1 MSQQDELQAAERERA
16 NRRRILSI
24 AAGSGIVVIGVLVIL
39 YAWQLWPFTSAIQ
52 STENAYVRGQ
62 VTFISP
68 QVNGYLT
75 SVEVID
81 LQPVKKGQ
89 LLMTIDDRIYRQRV
103 HQAQAQLAMKQ
114 AALNNNLQQRR
125 SAEATIQSNK
135 AALENAKAQALKSGF
150 DLKRVENLTADGSLS
165 VRERDA
171 ARAADA
177 QAQAQVR
184 QAAAQIA
191 VAQANA
197 RGVEAQIA
205 EQQAAITRARAD
217 LAAAETDAAFA
228 RNEVVRY
235 APLAASGAETRER
248 LSTLRNQAQQASAR
262 VVAARAAVAAAER
275 RVGTLRAQVKQA
287 LAQGE
292 GARAQLE
299 AAETNVGATLI
310 RASIA
315 GRIGDKSVR
324 VGQYVQAGTRLM
336 SVVPTTDLYIEANFK
351 ETQLGLMRVG
361 QPVSIEVDAL
371 PGVEIP
377 GRVASIAP
385 GTGAQFSVLPPQNA
399 TGNFTKIVQR
409 IPVRIQLNPGPATR
423 ALLVPGMSVE
433 VSVDTRSARDAADR
447 IAKEQEEHNERIGR
461 K

>member
-165 VRERDA
+165 
-171 ARAADA
+171 
-177 QAQAQVR
+177 AQVR

-191 VAQANA
+191 VAQQNLQTVIVN
-197 RGVEAQIA
+197 R
-205 EQQAAITRARAD
+205 
-217 LAAAETDAAFA
+217 DALKGD
-228 RNEVVRY
+228 VD
-235 APLAASGAETRER
+235 S
-248 LSTLRNQAQQASAR
+248 
-262 VVAARAAVAAAER
+262 ARAALELAEID
-275 RVGTLRAQVKQA
+275 
-287 LAQGE
+287 LANTRITAPDDGQLGQLAVRT
-292 GARAQLE
+292 GA
-299 AAETNVGATLI
+299 
-310 RASIA
+310 
-315 GRIGDKSVR
+315 
-324 VGQYVQAGTRLM
+324 YVTAGTRLT
-336 SVVPTTDLYIEANFK
+336 SVVTNHKWIIANLK
-351 ETQLGLMRVG
+351 ETQLANIRPGL
-361 QPVSIEVDAL
+361 PVTIRVDAL
-371 PGVEIP
+371 DGKRFTGQVEFISP
-377 GRVASIAP
+377 AAGSE
-385 GTGAQFSVLPPQNA
+385 FSAISPDNA
-399 TGNFTKIVQR
+399 TGNFVKIAQR
-409 IPVRIQLNPGPATR
+409 IPVRIRINDQNMHQLR
-423 ALLVPGMSVE
+423 PGMSVE
-433 VSVDTRSARDAADR
+433 VN
-447 IAKEQEEHNERIGR
+447 I
-461 K
+461 

>member
-1 MSQQDELQAAERERA
+1 MTGINGETMSQQDELQAAERERA

-191 VAQANA
+191 VAQQNLQTVIVN
-197 RGVEAQIA
+197 R
-205 EQQAAITRARAD
+205 
-217 LAAAETDAAFA
+217 DALKGD
-228 RNEVVRY
+228 VD
-235 APLAASGAETRER
+235 S
-248 LSTLRNQAQQASAR
+248 
-262 VVAARAAVAAAER
+262 ARAALELAEID
-275 RVGTLRAQVKQA
+275 
-287 LAQGE
+287 LANTRITAPDDGQLGQLAVRT
-292 GARAQLE
+292 GA
-299 AAETNVGATLI
+299 
-310 RASIA
+310 
-315 GRIGDKSVR
+315 
-324 VGQYVQAGTRLM
+324 YVTAGTRLT
-336 SVVPTTDLYIEANFK
+336 SVVPNHKWIIANLK
-351 ETQLGLMRVG
+351 ETQLANIRPGL
-361 QPVSIEVDAL
+361 PVTIRVDAL
-371 PGVEIP
+371 DGKRFTGQVEFRPTTPPVTSLKLRSAFRFASASMNRICISYA
-377 GRVASIAP
+377 RVCRSKS
-385 GTGAQFSVLPPQNA
+385 TSTPPHN
-399 TGNFTKIVQR
+399 
-409 IPVRIQLNPGPATR
+409 PLVRVRHDAAQLNSKRT
-423 ALLVPGMSVE
+423 
-433 VSVDTRSARDAADR
+433 DTPSDR
-447 IAKEQEEHNERIGR
+447 LCHAG
-461 K
+461 